1 MRGLWRRGA
10 LTPAGIENPH
20 YRTYSYTWLPR
31 LERERRECRGCPEPD
46 YWVDYVVKDSW
57 LIGFHLQIPDG
68 MGGWR
73 EYPVGPHGDV
83 KRLHHSRVC
92 VGYLDG
98 HVESVREGDLRWRH
112 FAEDE
117 P

>member
-1 MRGLWRRGA
+1 MYKSR
-10 LTPAGIENPH
+10 
-20 YRTYSYTWLPR
+20 
-31 LERERRECRGCPEPD
+31 PETA
-46 YWVDYVVKDSW
+46 YWVDYVVSDSW
-57 LIGFHLQIPDG
+57 LIGFDLEVPDG

-98 HVESVREGDLRWRH
+98 HVESVREGDLPWWWRH
-112 FAEDE
+112 WAEDE